1 MPAPEPEPGPSSP
14 AVGAPPGVDA
24 QRFGA
29 AIAAI
34 DAANAEDPTV
44 LVVDGVARPKELAH
58 AEAMTEWVRRLDPD
72 ADEVQLLAARAH
84 HFRRWTYPRSSEP
97 EGRQGYLRWRLEA
110 KRRQAAAVGELLTG
124 VGYDPDTIDAV
135 RALVTKEGL
144 GRGDLPDVDGRAP
157 AVQTHEDAL
166 CLVFLTTQFEPVAEQ
181 LGDTKMV
188 AVLSRTLA
196 KMGSRGRAEALG
208 LPLDDHAAALVL
220 AAVER
225 VLPMAPPAPESEAPG
240 PVPSSAPAEGL
251 DLLLATPVDPLL
263 DEVEGSRRGPSP
275 RRWSASH
282 RLRHSPSAEGTDTAP
297 GDTEAAADGSVDA
310 TPIPDALV
318 GAATPAAPDDVG
330 VDALHLD
337 DGALDHP
344 ALEGVL
350 LDDHDGLEIDPGADP
365 TAVPRASTVRR
376 AMLWG
381 ERQHPPPVNAPPPP
395 LPLDAPREPGSVG
408 AVAPDRPAVVASL
421 PRIDARAAGLGE
433 AGVAVGDKPPEP
445 APKGR
450 RWFGKAAS
458 PAADTRPAPPAFE
471 VASPP
476 PPRPV
481 FEEPAAPDAPVEY
494 VVPPEPDTSDQ
505 PADPFGI
512 EVAAARMSA
521 GARRAGA
528 VPLGILSTMLREG
541 EVVEAVVQGE
551 YQHHPAVVMLTT
563 RRVLIANERH
573 WSPDLRLVPI
583 TPDVVVQGWQ
593 DDRRATLLFGAE
605 GRGLVV
611 SGIVDRPLA
620 RDLAR
625 RLRELVASAGGPQ
638 P

>member
-1 MPAPEPEPGPSSP
+1 M
-14 AVGAPPGVDA
+14 V
-24 QRFGA
+24 
-29 AIAAI
+29 
-34 DAANAEDPTV
+34 
-44 LVVDGVARPKELAH
+44 
-58 AEAMTEWVRRLDPD
+58 
-72 ADEVQLLAARAH
+72 
-84 HFRRWTYPRSSEP
+84 
-97 EGRQGYLRWRLEA
+97 
-110 KRRQAAAVGELLTG
+110 ELLTG
-124 VGYDPDTIDAV
+124 VGYDDDTIDAV
-135 RALVTKEGL
+135 QALVTKEGL

-157 AVQTHEDAL
+157 AAKTHEDAL
-166 CLVFLTTQFEPVAEQ
+166 CLVFLTTPFDPVAER
-181 LGDTKMV
+181 LGDAKIV

-196 KMGSRGRAEALG
+196 KMGSGVRPGPRVAAGRPRCGVGAG
-208 LPLDDHAAALVL
+208 GS
-220 AAVER
+220 ER

-263 DEVEGSRRGPSP
+263 DEVEGSQERPV
-275 RRWSASH
+275 ASTVV
-282 RLRHSPSAEGTDTAP
+282 SEPPAPAQPSAEGTDTAP
-297 GDTEAAADGSVDA
+297 GDTETAADGSVDA
-310 TPIPDALV
+310 TPQSRRAGRCRDPRRT
-318 GAATPAAPDDVG
+318 GRCRRRRAP
-330 VDALHLD
+330 
-337 DGALDHP
+337 P
-344 ALEGVL
+344 RRRCPRPPCLEGVL
-350 LDDHDGLEIDPGADP
+350 LDDHDGLEIDPVADP
-365 TAVPRASTVRR
+365 AAVPRASTVRR

>member
-1 MPAPEPEPGPSSP
+1 MPAPEPEPGPPLP
-14 AVGAPPGVDA
+14 AVGAPSGVDA

-84 HFRRWTYPRSSEP
+84 HFRRWTHPRSSEP

-124 VGYDPDTIDAV
+124 VGYDHDTIDAV

-225 VLPMAPPAPESEAPG
+225 VLPMAPESEVPG

-263 DEVEGSRRGPSP
+263 DEGEGSQENPVASTVVSGSPAPTQTPQPSTEEVD
-275 RRWSASH
+275 A
-282 RLRHSPSAEGTDTAP
+282 AP
-297 GDTEAAADGSVDA
+297 VDTEAAAEGSPDA
-310 TPIPDALV
+310 TPIPDERA
-318 GAATPAAPDDVG
+318 GAAAPAASDDDG
-330 VDALHLD
+330 VDAH
-337 DGALDHP
+337 
-344 ALEGVL
+344 L
-350 LDDHDGLEIDPGADP
+350 LDDHDEPEIDPAEDP
-365 TAVPRASTVRR
+365 AGLLRASTVRR

-408 AVAPDRPAVVASL
+408 VVAPDRPAVGASL

-433 AGVAVGDKPPEP
+433 AGVAVGDTPPEP
-445 APKGR
+445 APRGR
-450 RWFGKAAS
+450 RWFGKGNSTSAPDA
-458 PAADTRPAPPAFE
+458 RPAPPTFE

-481 FEEPAAPDAPVEY
+481 FEEPVAPDAPVEY

-541 EVVEAVVQGE
+541 EVVESVVQGE

-573 WSPDLRLVPI
+573 WAPDLRLVPI

-611 SGIVDRPLA
+611 SDIVDRPLA